1 MDRLLLNSRLR
12 SSAGLVRLMV
22 DPVHAP
28 HVVLDFEGVTTLPG
42 GSGEIAKKKH
52 LDLSHITD
60 ALGYY
65 IDHRFPVKS
74 RAWKTVRTIY

>member
-1 MDRLLLNSRLR
+1 MRKVNSRLR

-52 LDLSHITD
+52 LELTKGLERCDVD
-60 ALGYY
+60 
-65 IDHRFPVKS
+65 S
-74 RAWKTVRTIY
+74 RQSPFCLHH